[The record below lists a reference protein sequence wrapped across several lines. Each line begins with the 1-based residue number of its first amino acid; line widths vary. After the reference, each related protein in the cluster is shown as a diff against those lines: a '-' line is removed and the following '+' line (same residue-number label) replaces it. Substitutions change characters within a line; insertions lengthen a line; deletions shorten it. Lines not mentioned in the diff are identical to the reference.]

1 MTASGFSPDL
11 ALQQLKDV
19 RLRLLQL
26 HKALLDAE
34 KETYEA
40 AFGRVRTNMEYFH
53 LVLEH
58 EWFQWLRPMSGL
70 IAEVDEAIGNKKEPI
85 TTAAAIVYL
94 ERTLVLLEMNPNG
107 AGHTQKYYEAI
118 ERNAD
123 VARLHVE
130 LTEILRG

>member
-1 MTASGFSPDL
+1 MNASGFSPDL
-11 ALQQLKDV
+11 VLQQLKDV
-19 RLRLLQL
+19 RLRLLRL

-40 AFGRVRTNMEYFH
+40 EFGRVRTNVEYFH

-70 IAEVDEAIGNKKEPI
+70 IAEVDEAIGSKKSPI
-85 TTAAAIVYL
+85 TPELAIVYL
-94 ERTLVLLEMNPNG
+94 ERTVVLVEVDPNG
-107 AGHTQKYYEAI
+107 DVGGQRYYEAI
-118 ERNAD
+118 ERDPD

-130 LTEILRG
+130 LTTVLQG